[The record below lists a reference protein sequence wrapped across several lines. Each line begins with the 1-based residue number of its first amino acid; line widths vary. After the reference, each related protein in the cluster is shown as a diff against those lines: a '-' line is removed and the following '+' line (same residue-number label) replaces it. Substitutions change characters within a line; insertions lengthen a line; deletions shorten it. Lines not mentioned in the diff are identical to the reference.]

1 MFASTCHQ
9 IFPEDRYEE
18 QKKFYFKSILRSVFS
33 GCNYRRRFLYWK
45 FGPSRERADLTSVYK
60 ADKNETV
67 LYLNYEKQEA
77 VGIYENG
84 QTYLPMDWVS
94 ENVNSRFYWDEGEEM
109 LVYALPEE
117 ILYADGSSVGSGGQ
131 PLILAKE
138 DGVYVSMG
146 LVLNYTKV
154 RIQAFDRTDA
164 KRVFIEDTFE
174 NVPMADVRGTV
185 QVRTKKDVKSPIL
198 TECRRGDSV
207 TVLETDEKWV
217 KVATPDGHVGYV
229 KNRKLKNLRS
239 ETMESDFKEPVY
251 QNISLDEKILLAFH
265 QVTIPEA
272 NGKLEELLEP
282 SEGVNVIVPTWFTL
296 SSNDGDYESLAS
308 RGYVDKAHEKG
319 LQVWAMLDNFS
330 KECSKNVQSEILLS
344 KTATRQKL
352 IADMMEEA
360 ENYGFDGFN
369 LDFESLK
376 PEAMPHYV
384 QFIREMSIA
393 CRERGLVLS
402 VDNYVPSEY
411 TADYN
416 RKEQGIVADYVIIM
430 GYDEHYAGGEK
441 GSTASIEFVEKGI
454 TDTLLEVP
462 KEKII
467 NAVPFYT
474 RLWTEEDG
482 KTTSSALGIYK
493 AKEWIDENDVELS
506 WQEDL
511 GQYYGEH
518 KESETATEYL
528 WMEEEKSL
536 GLKMDLIRK
545 YDLAGTAGWKL
556 GLESPEIWDVIQWDG
571 KEEK

>member
-1 MFASTCHQ
+1 MKN
-9 IFPEDRYEE
+9 R
-18 QKKFYFKSILRSVFS
+18 KNSILKAFCAVFFLAVIT
-33 GCNYRRRFLYWK
+33 GGVFLYWK

-131 PLILAKE
+131 PLILEKE

-462 KEKII
+462 KDKII
-467 NAVPFYT
+467 NAIPFYT

>member
-1 MFASTCHQ
+1 MKN
-9 IFPEDRYEE
+9 R
-18 QKKFYFKSILRSVFS
+18 KNSILKAFCAVFFLAVIT
-33 GCNYRRRFLYWK
+33 GGVFLYWK

-67 LYLNYEKQEA
+67 LYLNYKKQEA

-131 PLILAKE
+131 PLILEKE

-506 WQEDL
+506 WQKDL

>member
-1 MFASTCHQ
+1 MKN
-9 IFPEDRYEE
+9 R
-18 QKKFYFKSILRSVFS
+18 KNSILKAFCAVFFLAVIT
-33 GCNYRRRFLYWK
+33 GGVFLYWK

-131 PLILAKE
+131 PLILEKE

-308 RGYVDKAHEKG
+308 RSYVDKAHEKG

-454 TDTLLEVP
+454 TDTFLEVP

>member
-1 MFASTCHQ
+1 MKN
-9 IFPEDRYEE
+9 R
-18 QKKFYFKSILRSVFS
+18 KNSILKAFCAVFFLAAIT
-33 GCNYRRRFLYWK
+33 GGVFLYWK

-67 LYLNYEKQEA
+67 LYLNYEKQED

-131 PLILAKE
+131 PLILEKE

-308 RGYVDKAHEKG
+308 RSYVDKAHEKG

-493 AKEWIDENDVELS
+493 AKEWIKENDVELS

>member
-1 MFASTCHQ
+1 MKN
-9 IFPEDRYEE
+9 R
-18 QKKFYFKSILRSVFS
+18 KNSILKAFCAVFFLAVIT
-33 GCNYRRRFLYWK
+33 GGVFLYWK
-45 FGPSRERADLTSVYK
+45 FGSSRERADLTSVYK

-131 PLILAKE
+131 PLILEKE

-308 RGYVDKAHEKG
+308 RSYVDKAHEKG

-556 GLESPEIWDVIQWDG
+556 GLESPEIWDVIQWDS

>member
-1 MFASTCHQ
+1 MKN
-9 IFPEDRYEE
+9 R
-18 QKKFYFKSILRSVFS
+18 KNSILKAFCAVFFLAVIT
-33 GCNYRRRFLYWK
+33 GGVFLYWK

-94 ENVNSRFYWDEGEEM
+94 ENVNSRFYWDEWEEM

-131 PLILAKE
+131 PLILEKE

-308 RGYVDKAHEKG
+308 RSYVDKAHEKG

>member
-1 MFASTCHQ
+1 MKS
-9 IFPEDRYEE
+9 R
-18 QKKFYFKSILRSVFS
+18 KNSILKAFCAVFFLAVIT
-33 GCNYRRRFLYWK
+33 GGVFLYWK

-131 PLILAKE
+131 PLILEKE

-556 GLESPEIWDVIQWDG
+556 GLESPEIWDVIQWDS

>member
-1 MFASTCHQ
+1 MKN
-9 IFPEDRYEE
+9 R
-18 QKKFYFKSILRSVFS
+18 KNSILKAFCAVFFLAVIT
-33 GCNYRRRFLYWK
+33 GGVFLYWK
-45 FGPSRERADLTSVYK
+45 FGPYRERADLTSVYK

-131 PLILAKE
+131 PLILEKE

-506 WQEDL
+506 WQKDL

>member
-1 MFASTCHQ
+1 MKN
-9 IFPEDRYEE
+9 R
-18 QKKFYFKSILRSVFS
+18 KNSILKAFCAVFFLAVIT
-33 GCNYRRRFLYWK
+33 GCVFLYWK

-131 PLILAKE
+131 PLILEKE

-556 GLESPEIWDVIQWDG
+556 GLESPEIWDVIQWDS

>member
-1 MFASTCHQ
+1 MKN
-9 IFPEDRYEE
+9 R
-18 QKKFYFKSILRSVFS
+18 KNSILKAFCAVFFLAVIT
-33 GCNYRRRFLYWK
+33 GGVFLYWK
-45 FGPSRERADLTSVYK
+45 FGPSRECADLTSVYK

-131 PLILAKE
+131 PLILEKE

-251 QNISLDEKILLAFH
+251 QNIFLDEKILLAFH

-556 GLESPEIWDVIQWDG
+556 GLESPEIWDVIQWDS

>member
-1 MFASTCHQ
+1 MKN
-9 IFPEDRYEE
+9 R
-18 QKKFYFKSILRSVFS
+18 KNSILKAFCAVFFLAVIT
-33 GCNYRRRFLYWK
+33 GGVFLYWK

-67 LYLNYEKQEA
+67 LYLNYKKQEA

-131 PLILAKE
+131 PLILEKE

-207 TVLETDEKWV
+207 TVLETDEKCV

-556 GLESPEIWDVIQWDG
+556 GLESPEIWDVIQWDS

>member
-1 MFASTCHQ
+1 MKN
-9 IFPEDRYEE
+9 R
-18 QKKFYFKSILRSVFS
+18 KNSILKAFCAVFFLAVIT
-33 GCNYRRRFLYWK
+33 GGVFLYWK

-60 ADKNETV
+60 ADENETV

-164 KRVFIEDTFE
+164 KRVIIEDTFE

>member
-1 MFASTCHQ
+1 MKN
-9 IFPEDRYEE
+9 R
-18 QKKFYFKSILRSVFS
+18 KNSILKAFCAVFFLAVIT
-33 GCNYRRRFLYWK
+33 GGVFLYWK

-67 LYLNYEKQEA
+67 LYLIYEKQEA

-131 PLILAKE
+131 PLILEKE

-556 GLESPEIWDVIQWDG
+556 GLESPEIWDVIQWDS

>member
-1 MFASTCHQ
+1 MKN
-9 IFPEDRYEE
+9 R
-18 QKKFYFKSILRSVFS
+18 KNSILKAFCAVFFLAVIT
-33 GCNYRRRFLYWK
+33 GGVFLYWK

-131 PLILAKE
+131 PLILEKE

-308 RGYVDKAHEKG
+308 RSYVDKAHEKG

-330 KECSKNVQSEILLS
+330 RECSKNVQSEILLS

-556 GLESPEIWDVIQWDG
+556 GLESPEIWDVIQWDS

>member
-1 MFASTCHQ
+1 MKN
-9 IFPEDRYEE
+9 R
-18 QKKFYFKSILRSVFS
+18 KNSILKAFCAVFFLAVIT
-33 GCNYRRRFLYWK
+33 GGVFLYWK

-60 ADKNETV
+60 ADENETV

-308 RGYVDKAHEKG
+308 RGYVNKAHEKG

>member
-1 MFASTCHQ
+1 MKN
-9 IFPEDRYEE
+9 R
-18 QKKFYFKSILRSVFS
+18 KNSILKAFCAVFFLAVIT
-33 GCNYRRRFLYWK
+33 GGVFLYWK

-441 GSTASIEFVEKGI
+441 GSTASIEFV
-454 TDTLLEVP
+454 
-462 KEKII
+462 
-467 NAVPFYT
+467 
-474 RLWTEEDG
+474 
-482 KTTSSALGIYK
+482 
-493 AKEWIDENDVELS
+493 
-506 WQEDL
+506 
-511 GQYYGEH
+511 
-518 KESETATEYL
+518 
-528 WMEEEKSL
+528 
-536 GLKMDLIRK
+536 
-545 YDLAGTAGWKL
+545 
-556 GLESPEIWDVIQWDG
+556 
-571 KEEK
+571 

>member
-1 MFASTCHQ
+1 MKN
-9 IFPEDRYEE
+9 R
-18 QKKFYFKSILRSVFS
+18 KNSILKAFCAVFFLAVIT
-33 GCNYRRRFLYWK
+33 GGVFLYWK

-131 PLILAKE
+131 PLILEKE

-265 QVTIPEA
+265 QVAIPEA

-308 RGYVDKAHEKG
+308 RSYVDKAHEKG

-556 GLESPEIWDVIQWDG
+556 GLESPEIWDVIQWDS

>member
-1 MFASTCHQ
+1 MKN
-9 IFPEDRYEE
+9 R
-18 QKKFYFKSILRSVFS
+18 KNSILKAFCAVFFLAVIT
-33 GCNYRRRFLYWK
+33 GGVFLYWK
-45 FGPSRERADLTSVYK
+45 FGPSRERADLASVYK

-67 LYLNYEKQEA
+67 LYLNYEKQDA

-94 ENVNSRFYWDEGEEM
+94 ENVNSRFYWDEEEEM

-131 PLILAKE
+131 PLILEKE

-154 RIQAFDRTDA
+154 RIQVFDRTDA

-174 NVPMADVRGTV
+174 NVPIADVRGTV

-239 ETMESDFKEPVY
+239 ETMETDFKEPVY

-272 NGKLEELLEP
+272 NGKMEELLEP

-296 SSNDGDYESLAS
+296 SSNEGDYESLAS
-308 RGYVDKAHEKG
+308 RSYVDKAHEKG

-344 KTATRQKL
+344 KTSTRQKL

-441 GSTASIEFVEKGI
+441 GSTASIEFVEQGI

-462 KEKII
+462 KEKVI

-493 AKEWIDENDVELS
+493 AKEWVEEEGVELS
-506 WQEDL
+506 WQEAL

-536 GLKMDLIRK
+536 ALKMDLIRK
-545 YDLAGTAGWKL
+545 YDLAGTAVWKL
-556 GLESPEIWDVIQWDG
+556 GLESPEIWDVIQWDS
-571 KEEK
+571 KEAK

>member
-1 MFASTCHQ
+1 MKN
-9 IFPEDRYEE
+9 R
-18 QKKFYFKSILRSVFS
+18 KNSILKAFCAVFFLAVIT
-33 GCNYRRRFLYWK
+33 GGVFLYWK

-94 ENVNSRFYWDEGEEM
+94 ENVNSRFYWDGGEEM

-131 PLILAKE
+131 PLILEKE

-272 NGKLEELLEP
+272 NGKLEELLDP

>member
-1 MFASTCHQ
+1 MKN
-9 IFPEDRYEE
+9 R
-18 QKKFYFKSILRSVFS
+18 KNSILKAFCAVFFLAVIT
-33 GCNYRRRFLYWK
+33 GGVFLYWK
-45 FGPSRERADLTSVYK
+45 FGPSREHADLTSVYK

-131 PLILAKE
+131 PLILEKE

-308 RGYVDKAHEKG
+308 RSYVDKAHEKG

>member
-1 MFASTCHQ
+1 MKN
-9 IFPEDRYEE
+9 R
-18 QKKFYFKSILRSVFS
+18 KNSILKAFCAVFFLAVIT
-33 GCNYRRRFLYWK
+33 GGVFLYWK

-94 ENVNSRFYWDEGEEM
+94 ENVNSRFYWDEGVEM

-131 PLILAKE
+131 PLILEKE

-174 NVPMADVRGTV
+174 NIPMADVRGTV

-556 GLESPEIWDVIQWDG
+556 GLESPEIWDVIQWDS

>member
-1 MFASTCHQ
+1 MLKN
-9 IFPEDRYEE
+9 R
-18 QKKFYFKSILRSVFS
+18 KNSILKAFCAVFFLAVIT
-33 GCNYRRRFLYWK
+33 GGVFLYWK

-131 PLILAKE
+131 PLILEKE

-467 NAVPFYT
+467 NAIPFYT

-556 GLESPEIWDVIQWDG
+556 GLESPEIWDVIQWDS

>member
-1 MFASTCHQ
+1 MKN
-9 IFPEDRYEE
+9 R
-18 QKKFYFKSILRSVFS
+18 KNSILKAFCAVFFLAVIT
-33 GCNYRRRFLYWK
+33 GGVFLYWK

-131 PLILAKE
+131 PLILEKE

-308 RGYVDKAHEKG
+308 RSYVDKAHEKG

-330 KECSKNVQSEILLS
+330 KECSKNVQSAILLS

>member
-1 MFASTCHQ
+1 MKN
-9 IFPEDRYEE
+9 R
-18 QKKFYFKSILRSVFS
+18 KNSILKAFCAVFFLAVIT
-33 GCNYRRRFLYWK
+33 GGVFLYWK

-131 PLILAKE
+131 PLILEKE

-174 NVPMADVRGTV
+174 NVPMADVRGPV

-308 RGYVDKAHEKG
+308 RSYVDKAHEKG

-556 GLESPEIWDVIQWDG
+556 GLESPEIWDVIQWDS

>member
-1 MFASTCHQ
+1 MKN
-9 IFPEDRYEE
+9 R
-18 QKKFYFKSILRSVFS
+18 KNSILKAFCAVFFLAVIT
-33 GCNYRRRFLYWK
+33 GGVFLYWK

-441 GSTASIEFVEKGI
+441 GSTASIVFVEKGI

>member
-1 MFASTCHQ
+1 MKN
-9 IFPEDRYEE
+9 R
-18 QKKFYFKSILRSVFS
+18 KNSILKAFCAVFFLAVIT
-33 GCNYRRRFLYWK
+33 GGVFLYWK

-67 LYLNYEKQEA
+67 LYLNYKKQEA

-131 PLILAKE
+131 PLILEKE

-174 NVPMADVRGTV
+174 NVPMADVRGTM

>member
-1 MFASTCHQ
+1 MKN
-9 IFPEDRYEE
+9 R
-18 QKKFYFKSILRSVFS
+18 KNSILKAFCAVFFLAVIT
-33 GCNYRRRFLYWK
+33 GGVFLYWK

-131 PLILAKE
+131 PLILEKE

-308 RGYVDKAHEKG
+308 RSYVDKAHEKG

>member
-1 MFASTCHQ
+1 MKN
-9 IFPEDRYEE
+9 R
-18 QKKFYFKSILRSVFS
+18 KNSILKAFCAVFFLAVIT
-33 GCNYRRRFLYWK
+33 GGVFLYWK

-131 PLILAKE
+131 PLILEKE

-402 VDNYVPSEY
+402 VDNYVPSKY

-467 NAVPFYT
+467 NAIPFYT

-556 GLESPEIWDVIQWDG
+556 GLESPEIWDVIQWDS

>member
-1 MFASTCHQ
+1 MKN
-9 IFPEDRYEE
+9 R
-18 QKKFYFKSILRSVFS
+18 KNSILKTFCAVFFLAVIT
-33 GCNYRRRFLYWK
+33 GGVFLYWK

-131 PLILAKE
+131 PLILEKE

-467 NAVPFYT
+467 NAIPFYT

-556 GLESPEIWDVIQWDG
+556 GLESPEIWDVIQWDS

>member
-1 MFASTCHQ
+1 MKN
-9 IFPEDRYEE
+9 R
-18 QKKFYFKSILRSVFS
+18 KNSILKAFCAVFFLAVIT
-33 GCNYRRRFLYWK
+33 GGVFLYWK

-131 PLILAKE
+131 PLILEKE

-467 NAVPFYT
+467 NAIPFYT

>member
-1 MFASTCHQ
+1 MKN
-9 IFPEDRYEE
+9 R
-18 QKKFYFKSILRSVFS
+18 KNSILKAFCAVFFLAVIT
-33 GCNYRRRFLYWK
+33 GGVFLYWK

>member
-1 MFASTCHQ
+1 MKN
-9 IFPEDRYEE
+9 R
-18 QKKFYFKSILRSVFS
+18 KNSILKAFCAVFFLAVIT
-33 GCNYRRRFLYWK
+33 GGVFLYWK

-109 LVYALPEE
+109 LIYALPEE

-131 PLILAKE
+131 PLILEKE

-518 KESETATEYL
+518 KESKTATEYL

-556 GLESPEIWDVIQWDG
+556 GLESPEIWDVIQWDS

>member
-1 MFASTCHQ
+1 MKN
-9 IFPEDRYEE
+9 R
-18 QKKFYFKSILRSVFS
+18 KNSILKAFCAVFFLAVIT
-33 GCNYRRRFLYWK
+33 GGVFLYWK

-67 LYLNYEKQEA
+67 LYLNYEKQED

-109 LVYALPEE
+109 LIYALPEE

-131 PLILAKE
+131 PLILEKE

-556 GLESPEIWDVIQWDG
+556 GLESPEIWDVIQWDS

>member
-1 MFASTCHQ
+1 MKN
-9 IFPEDRYEE
+9 R
-18 QKKFYFKSILRSVFS
+18 KNSILKAFCAVFFLAVIT
-33 GCNYRRRFLYWK
+33 GGVFLYWK

-94 ENVNSRFYWDEGEEM
+94 ENVNSRFYWAGGEEM

-131 PLILAKE
+131 PLILEKE

>member
-1 MFASTCHQ
+1 MKN
-9 IFPEDRYEE
+9 R
-18 QKKFYFKSILRSVFS
+18 KNSILKAFCAVFFLAVIT
-33 GCNYRRRFLYWK
+33 GGVFLYWK

-131 PLILAKE
+131 PLILEKE

-467 NAVPFYT
+467 NAIPFYT
-474 RLWTEEDG
+474 RLWREEDG

-556 GLESPEIWDVIQWDG
+556 GLESPEIWDVIQWDS

>member
-1 MFASTCHQ
+1 MKN
-9 IFPEDRYEE
+9 R
-18 QKKFYFKSILRSVFS
+18 KNSILKAFCAVFFLAVIT
-33 GCNYRRRFLYWK
+33 GGVFLYWK

-67 LYLNYEKQEA
+67 LYLNYKKQEA

-131 PLILAKE
+131 PLILEKE

>member
-1 MFASTCHQ
+1 MKN
-9 IFPEDRYEE
+9 R
-18 QKKFYFKSILRSVFS
+18 KNSILKAFCAVFFLAVIT
-33 GCNYRRRFLYWK
+33 GGVFLYWK

-131 PLILAKE
+131 PLILEKE

-308 RGYVDKAHEKG
+308 RSYVDKAHEKG

-402 VDNYVPSEY
+402 VDNYVPSGY

-493 AKEWIDENDVELS
+493 AKEWIKENDVELS

-556 GLESPEIWDVIQWDG
+556 GLESPEIWDVIQWDS

>member
-1 MFASTCHQ
+1 MKN
-9 IFPEDRYEE
+9 R
-18 QKKFYFKSILRSVFS
+18 KNSILKAFCAVFFLAVIT
-33 GCNYRRRFLYWK
+33 GGVFLYWK

-352 IADMMEEA
+352 IAVMMEEA

>member
-1 MFASTCHQ
+1 MKN
-9 IFPEDRYEE
+9 R
-18 QKKFYFKSILRSVFS
+18 KNSILKAFCAVFFLAVIT
-33 GCNYRRRFLYWK
+33 GGVFLYWK

-131 PLILAKE
+131 PLILEKE

-308 RGYVDKAHEKG
+308 RSYVDKAHEKG

-430 GYDEHYAGGEK
+430 GYDEQYAGGEK

-556 GLESPEIWDVIQWDG
+556 GLESPEIWDVIQWDS